1 MKIGFIGLGIMG
13 ESMCSNIIKKHDDD
27 VYVCDLVQSQVDKL
41 VAEGAIACRDATEV
55 IVNADTIFSM
65 MPTSDHTRQV
75 YKSALPVLGKGK
87 ICVDM
92 ATIDPSASV
101 EVAKMVKETGAQ
113 FMDAPV
119 LKSKSAAIA
128 GDLGIVVGGD
138 KETFGTIR
146 PILDYMGT
154 TVLYMGDNGK
164 GLVAKICANTML
176 AGVQNAV
183 NETLILAEA
192 NGLSLDD
199 YVSAMALSTG
209 SNAYLPAKQNAIRNA
224 DYTTAFSVENMNKDL
239 HICELL
245 AKESNVVMSGLENDL
260 NVYSW
265 LMDNGYAKQDY
276 AASIEAVRSKKNQ

>member
-13 ESMCSNIIKKHDDD
+13 ESMCANIVKKHDSD

-41 VAEGAIACRDATEV
+41 VAEGAIACKDAIEV
-55 IVNADTIFSM
+55 IEKADTIFSM

-75 YKSALPVLGKGK
+75 YKSALHVLCKGK

-92 ATIDPSASV
+92 ATIDPSASI
-101 EVAKMVKETGAQ
+101 EVAEMVKETGAQ

-119 LKSKSAAIA
+119 LKSKSAAIT
-128 GDLGIVVGGD
+128 GELGIVVGGD
-138 KETFGTIR
+138 KEVFDIIC

-154 TVLYMGDNGK
+154 TVLYMGSNGK

-176 AGVQNAV
+176 GGVQNAV

-199 YVSAMALSTG
+199 YVAAMALSTG
-209 SNAYLPAKQNAIRNA
+209 SNAYLPAKLNAIRNA

-239 HICELL
+239 HICEAL
-245 AKESNVVMSGLENDL
+245 AKESNVAMPGLDNALD
-260 NVYSW
+260 VYTW

-276 AASIEAVRSKKNQ
+276 AASIEAVRSQKGQ

>member
-41 VAEGAIACRDATEV
+41 VAEGAIACNDATEV
-55 IVNADTIFSM
+55 IKNADTIFSM

-138 KETFGTIR
+138 KETFDTIR

-276 AASIEAVRSKKNQ
+276 AASIEAVRSKKK

>member
-41 VAEGAIACRDATEV
+41 VAEGAIACNDATEV
-55 IVNADTIFSM
+55 IKNADTIFSM

-138 KETFGTIR
+138 KETFDTIR

-276 AASIEAVRSKKNQ
+276 AASIEPVRSKKK

>member
-41 VAEGAIACRDATEV
+41 VAEGAIACKDATEV
-55 IVNADTIFSM
+55 IEKADTIFSM

-92 ATIDPSASV
+92 ATIDPSASM

-113 FMDAPV
+113 FLDAPV

-128 GDLGIVVGGD
+128 GELGIVVGGEE
-138 KETFGTIR
+138 ETFNTIR

-209 SNAYLPAKQNAIRNA
+209 SNAYLPAKLNAIRNA

-239 HICELL
+239 HICECL
-245 AKESNVVMSGLENDL
+245 AKESNVTMPGLENDL
-260 NVYSW
+260 NIYSW

-276 AASIEAVRSKKNQ
+276 AASIEAVRSKKK